1 MSATYLEVTE
11 DYEKYSG
18 KRNGVVYLKKG
29 EIVFA
34 KSYSPIIDAT
44 YIHSFILNKNFFVPK
59 AIIKPLQL
67 TDTEATMLIDKQITM
82 QRELEA
88 LKIKEEY
95 LKGKPQFTT
104 PVTATADGGDEAKE
118 DADADAYSGDEAKE
132 DADADAD
139 AYSGD
144 EAKAYAEYARR
155 ARQNVSEW
163 LLKNNQAGGKKKRT
177 KRNKRVKSRR
187 RIKGKSMRRHRK

>member
-118 DADADAYSGDEAKE
+118 DADADAYSGDEAK
-132 DADADAD
+132 
-139 AYSGD
+139 
-144 EAKAYAEYARR
+144 AYAEYARR

>member
-1 MSATYLEVTE
+1 
-11 DYEKYSG
+11 
-18 KRNGVVYLKKG
+18 
-29 EIVFA
+29 
-34 KSYSPIIDAT
+34 
-44 YIHSFILNKNFFVPK
+44 
-59 AIIKPLQL
+59 
-67 TDTEATMLIDKQITM
+67 MLIDKQITM